1 MFGVSVLVSSPALSS
16 GPVEEGEREE
26 GERVTQGAR
35 PAALCSTEQ
44 SVLFVDPT
52 GLPDS
57 EREIAGNP
65 PKSIPQ

>member
-1 MFGVSVLVSSPALSS
+1 M
-16 GPVEEGEREE
+16 EEGEREE
-26 GERVTQGAR
+26 GERVAQDAR

-57 EREIAGNP
+57 ERDIAGKL